1 MPSVLLT
8 GANGFIAVTILQTLL
23 DQGYNVVGTVRSESK
38 SHYLRDKFS
47 KFVDEGKLTFAVV
60 QDIAISGAFDEV
72 LRVKRFDAVVHTS
85 SPYHWNV

>member
-8 GANGFIAVTILQTLL
+8 GANGFVAITILQNLL

-38 SHYLRDKFS
+38 SQYLRRKFS

-60 QDIAISGAFDEV
+60 QDIAVPGALEEV
-72 LRVKRFDAVVHTS
+72 LKAKEFDAVMHTS